1 MNQLDKFSHM
11 CRGTSAVDAELSAKN
26 SLFREISRGEI
37 TTSGETQKEN
47 VSFLL
52 SGRVKKKRKKKWN
65 SGTNWDCRRGDERI
79 K

>member
-1 MNQLDKFSHM
+1 MNQLDKFSHV

-52 SGRVKKKRKKKWN
+52 SGRVKKKEKKN
-65 SGTNWDCRRGDERI
+65 GILERI
-79 K
+79 GIVEGAMNG

>member
-1 MNQLDKFSHM
+1 MNQLDKFSHV

-52 SGRVKKKRKKKWN
+52 SGRVKKKRKKN
-65 SGTNWDCRRGDERI
+65 GILERI
-79 K
+79 GIVEGAMNG

>member
-1 MNQLDKFSHM
+1 MNQLDKFSHV

-52 SGRVKKKRKKKWN
+52 SGRVKKKRKKKN
-65 SGTNWDCRRGDERI
+65 GILERI
-79 K
+79 GIVEGAMNG